1 MIVYLLI
8 NSFNKVGFILNNFLS
23 GKKNGKIIILL
34 INRIYIINAVKM
46 IGKNRINKR
55 ILTTAS
61 TCQFLLS

>member
-61 TCQFLLS
+61 T